1 MQIQQI
7 IGADISKKSIDFAIH
22 HLGVHL
28 QVTNDQEGFSGLIRW
43 MKKQKVDFSKALV
56 VMEHTGIYSYR
67 LEQFLHQKSL
77 LFTKVPGLQIKLSMG
92 MVRGKTDKVD
102 AIRIARF
109 GFEKRFDLKPVP
121 LRDAAI
127 ERLKMLSTTKDKLVR
142 TRASLLTSVNE
153 YQKVCGLKD
162 SDLIVT
168 SQRKLIKEMSKQIN
182 KLETEIE
189 SIMDK
194 SPNIKNNYTLLMSV
208 KGVGKVVALNTIL
221 KTENFTRFRDGRKFA
236 CFCGTAPFEHRS
248 GSSIKGRTKISHLA
262 DKGMKTLLDLAAKS
276 AIQYDEELNQ
286 FYQAR
291 IKKGKNKKSTINVV
305 RNKII
310 YRMFAVIKRQ
320 SPFIPDYLQAA

>member
-1 MQIQQI
+1 MEIQQV

-22 HLGVHL
+22 HAGIHL
-28 QVTNDQEGFSGLIRW
+28 KVANDHQGFAELIKW
-43 MKKQKVDFSKALV
+43 IKKQKVDLSKTLI

-67 LEQFLHQKSL
+67 LEQFLHQKTLS
-77 LFTKVPGLQIKLSMG
+77 FTKVPGLQIKLSMG

-102 AIRIARF
+102 ALRIARF
-109 GFEKRFDLKPVP
+109 GFEKRFDLKPASP
-121 LRDAAI
+121 RDASI
-127 ERLKMLSTTKDKLVR
+127 ERLKMLSTTKDKLIR

-153 YQKVCGLKD
+153 YQEVCGLKD
-162 SDLIVT
+162 GDLIVT
-168 SQRKLIKEMSKQIN
+168 SQRKLIKEMSNQIS
-182 KLETEIE
+182 KLEAEIE

-194 SPNIKNNYTLLMSV
+194 SPNLINNYRLLMSI

-236 CFCGTAPFEHRS
+236 CFCGIAPFEHSS

-276 AIQYDEELNQ
+276 AIQHDEELKQ
-286 FYQAR
+286 YYQNR
-291 IKKGKNKKSTINVV
+291 IGKGKNRKSSINVV

-310 YRMFAVIKRQ
+310 
-320 SPFIPDYLQAA
+320 

>member
-22 HLGVHL
+22 HSGVHL
-28 QVTNDQEGFSGLIRW
+28 QVTNNQEGFTGLIRW
-43 MKKQKVDFSKALV
+43 MKKQKVDFSKTLV

-92 MVRGKTDKVD
+92 MVRGKTDKID

-153 YQKVCGLKD
+153 YQEVCDLKD
-162 SDLIVT
+162 GDLIVT
-168 SQRKLIKEMSKQIN
+168 SQRKIIKEMSNQIK
-182 KLETEIE
+182 KLEAEIG
-189 SIMDK
+189 SIIEK
-194 SPNIKNNYTLLMSV
+194 SPAIKINYTLLMSV

-248 GSSIKGRTKISHLA
+248 GSSIRGKTKVSHLA

-276 AIQYDEELNQ
+276 AIQYDEELKL
-286 FYQAR
+286 FYQTR
-291 IKKGKNKKSTINVV
+291 IKNGKNKKSTINVV

>member
-22 HLGVHL
+22 HSGIHL
-28 QVTNDQEGFSGLIRW
+28 KVTNDHQGFTDLIKW
-43 MKKQKVDFSKALV
+43 MKKQKIDFSKTLI

-67 LEQFLHQKSL
+67 IEQFLHQKNLS
-77 LFTKVPGLQIKLSMG
+77 FTKVPGLQIKLSMG

-109 GFEKRFDLKPVP
+109 GFEKRFDLKPVSMT
-121 LRDAAI
+121 DAVI

-153 YQKVCGLKD
+153 YQEVCDLKN

-168 SQRKLIKEMSKQIN
+168 SQRKLIKEMSTQIH

-194 SPNIKNNYTLLMSV
+194 SPDVQNNYRLLMSI

-221 KTENFTRFRDGRKFA
+221 KTGNFTRFIDGRKFA
-236 CFCGTAPFEHRS
+236 CFCGTAPFEHSS

-276 AIQYDEELNQ
+276 AIQHDEELKQ
-286 FYQAR
+286 YYQNR
-291 IKKGKNKKSTINVV
+291 IGKGKNKKSTINVV

-320 SPFIPDYLQAA
+320 SPFIADYLQAA

>member
-22 HLGVHL
+22 HSGVHVKL
-28 QVTNDQEGFSGLIRW
+28 TNDRKGFTELTRW
-43 MKKQKVDFSKALV
+43 MKKQKLDFSKTLI
-56 VMEHTGIYSYR
+56 VMEHTGIYSYL
-67 LEQFLHQKSL
+67 LEQFLYQKSL

-109 GFEKRFDLKPVP
+109 GFEKRNDLQPAP
-121 LRDAAI
+121 LTDAVI
-127 ERLKMLSTTKDKLVR
+127 KRLKALSTTKDKLVR
-142 TRASLLTSVNE
+142 NRASLLTSVNE
-153 YQKVCGLKD
+153 YQEVCGLKD
-162 SDLIVT
+162 SDLVVT
-168 SQRKLIKEMSKQIN
+168 CQRKIIKEISNQIN

-189 SIMDK
+189 SLMDR
-194 SPNIKNNYTLLMSV
+194 SPAIKTNYTLLMSI

-236 CFCGTAPFEHRS
+236 CFCGTAPFEHSS
-248 GSSIKGRTKISHLA
+248 GSSIKGKTKVSHLA

-276 AIQYDEELNQ
+276 AIQYDEELKQ
-286 FYQAR
+286 YYQAR
-291 IKKGKNKKSTINVV
+291 IKNGKNKRSTINVV